1 MSDQVILFSDA
12 NFHGDHRHVFDSEA
26 DLSADRFN
34 DVVSSLVVLSGNWS
48 FFRDSKFGN
57 PYPVVLGPGMYSF
70 VEDFQIKNDD
80 ISSLQTTADAPTML
94 GEPLDAH
101 AVLFRDANF
110 KGDHRHVF
118 VAEPN
123 LDNNGFNDQTSSIV
137 IELGNWMF
145 FRDSE
150 FDGHYP
156 PVLGPGI
163 YPWVEAIGVKN
174 DDLSSLRPTDSSA
187 TVGNAVDNEVLL
199 FVDAGFR
206 GDHRHVFEPE
216 PDLNDL
222 GFNDVVSSLAVLN
235 GTWQFYQ
242 DANFIAPYQA
252 LLPPG
257 AYSFVVNQGIR
268 NDDISSLRPAIEE
281 TVTLGTSV
289 LGHAILFENA
299 NFHGAHRHIFNG
311 ESDLS
316 SIGFND
322 VVSSVVILSGN
333 WASFRNAN
341 FDDDYPS
348 ILGPGL
354 YPWVEN
360 VNIRNDDMSS
370 LMVVDQPPNVQGQAL
385 GPHLVLFEHRDF
397 RGAHKHVFAAEPNL
411 NASDDNS
418 FNDVASSIVVIA
430 GTWATFADAAF
441 RRQYRPL
448 IGPGLYAW
456 VEDIGIKNDDMSSL
470 QPINGSP
477 TIAAPAAQS
486 AHVILFKDAGL
497 HGDHKH
503 IFEDEPNLNAA
514 DDNSFNDAVSSLVVL
529 QENWRL
535 FRDAQFKR
543 EYPPV
548 LGPGIFRWVVDFGI
562 TNDDLSSLELA
573 GTVVTFAGTVTFQ
586 LDDQRVPKPITKNVA
601 FTLLF
606 FSTSRL
612 VKILGFPD
620 VLLASLSN
628 DTVTSEFQ
636 GADNGT
642 LPSDGALQ
650 IPNAHFKI
658 HHSNSLASDSDAPM
672 SFSTATATSPGGKF
686 TVTGSPADGMGNIVI
701 VGAGQLQGGYL
712 GGEQFAVTLRG
723 LLSPWPL

>member
-26 DLSADRFN
+26 DLSADSFN

-118 VAEPN
+118 VA
-123 LDNNGFNDQTSSIV
+123 
-137 IELGNWMF
+137 
-145 FRDSE
+145 
-150 FDGHYP
+150 
-156 PVLGPGI
+156 
-163 YPWVEAIGVKN
+163 
-174 DDLSSLRPTDSSA
+174 
-187 TVGNAVDNEVLL
+187 
-199 FVDAGFR
+199 
-206 GDHRHVFEPE
+206 E

-360 VNIRNDDMSS
+360 VNIRN
-370 LMVVDQPPNVQGQAL
+370 
-385 GPHLVLFEHRDF
+385 H
-397 RGAHKHVFAAEPNL
+397 
-411 NASDDNS
+411 
-418 FNDVASSIVVIA
+418 
-430 GTWATFADAAF
+430 
-441 RRQYRPL
+441 
-448 IGPGLYAW
+448 
-456 VEDIGIKNDDMSSL
+456 
-470 QPINGSP
+470 
-477 TIAAPAAQS
+477 
-486 AHVILFKDAGL
+486 
-497 HGDHKH
+497 
-503 IFEDEPNLNAA
+503 
-514 DDNSFNDAVSSLVVL
+514 
-529 QENWRL
+529 
-535 FRDAQFKR
+535 
-543 EYPPV
+543 
-548 LGPGIFRWVVDFGI
+548 
-562 TNDDLSSLELA
+562 
-573 GTVVTFAGTVTFQ
+573 
-586 LDDQRVPKPITKNVA
+586 
-601 FTLLF
+601 
-606 FSTSRL
+606 
-612 VKILGFPD
+612 
-620 VLLASLSN
+620 
-628 DTVTSEFQ
+628 
-636 GADNGT
+636 
-642 LPSDGALQ
+642 
-650 IPNAHFKI
+650 
-658 HHSNSLASDSDAPM
+658 
-672 SFSTATATSPGGKF
+672 
-686 TVTGSPADGMGNIVI
+686 
-701 VGAGQLQGGYL
+701 
-712 GGEQFAVTLRG
+712 
-723 LLSPWPL
+723 